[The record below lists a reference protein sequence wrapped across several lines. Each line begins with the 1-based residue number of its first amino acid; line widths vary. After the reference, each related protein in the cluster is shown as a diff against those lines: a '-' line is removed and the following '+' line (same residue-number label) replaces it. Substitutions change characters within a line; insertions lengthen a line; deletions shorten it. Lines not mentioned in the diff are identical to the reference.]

1 MIFFMCRG
9 VVEILCHLFQSFL
22 FMRIILQ
29 CRIREKK
36 KYGALVLALIFIILT
51 MGMQTENRILYLTLL
66 LVNNF
71 FIAAFL
77 FQGNNLKNGMIYLS
91 SEFAWYVVDLFFSAL
106 FIFREETNGNPDWKW
121 SLGSIGIEAIKV
133 FFILFIGYHLKR
145 AKNEKVWPRYRK
157 RLPIYYYIIFVSFL
171 FFTYVAVL
179 TVKISYGLRDNPALS
194 QLMIVSVGMLCI
206 LFVINGGA
214 MLMLH
219 SSSHFFQV
227 QNQLKEEYIHA
238 QNQFYSELY
247 KGDLEIQKFRHDT
260 YHRLGSMKRLLRD
273 KKYNELEE
281 YMLSFYNRVH
291 KAMKQKIESN
301 NEMVD
306 AILNHLILEGKEE
319 GVPIYLLGSFPEE
332 ISVNSYDLCAILSN
346 AVSNAIKWCK
356 EIPESN
362 KRHIEIRVKN
372 FRNTLLISVSN
383 TVGKIIDSAI
393 FENKAWKE
401 DISKFG
407 IGIRTIIE
415 AVERNGGEIEFKN
428 HESRMAIE
436 ILFYDVIM
444 E

>member
-9 VVEILCHLFQSFL
+9 VVEILCHLLQSFL

-29 CRIREKK
+29 CRLREKR
-36 KYGALVLALIFIILT
+36 KYFGIILALIIIIL
-51 MGMQTENRILYLTLL
+51 MIGMQTENRILYLTLL
-66 LVNNF
+66 LTINF
-71 FIAAFL
+71 LIVAFC

-91 SEFAWYVVDLFFSAL
+91 SEFAWFLVDLFFSAL
-106 FIFREETNGNPDWKW
+106 LIFLEKTKVNLDWEW
-121 SLGSIGIEAIKV
+121 SLGSICTEALKV
-133 FFILFIGYHLKR
+133 FFILFIGYHLKIS
-145 AKNEKVWPRYRK
+145 KKEKVWPRFVK
-157 RLPIYYYIIFVSFL
+157 KLPIYYYFIFVSFL

-179 TVKISYGLRDNPALS
+179 TVKISYGLKDNPTLS
-194 QLMIVSVGMLCI
+194 QLLLVSVGVLCL

-214 MLMLH
+214 MLMLN
-219 SSSHFFQV
+219 SSSNFFQA
-227 QNQLKEEYIHA
+227 QNQLKDEYIYA
-238 QNQFYSELY
+238 QNQFYSEIY

-260 YHRLGSMKRLLRD
+260 YNQINSMKVLLRD

-281 YMLSFYNRVH
+281 YMLSFYNRVQ

-346 AVSNAIKWCK
+346 AVSNAIKLCK

-362 KRHIEIRVKN
+362 KRHIEISVKN
-372 FRNTLLISVSN
+372 FRNTLSISVAN
-383 TVGKIIDSAI
+383 TVGKIIDSAF
-393 FENKAWKE
+393 FENKVWKE
-401 DISKFG
+401 DISNFG

-415 AVERNGGEIEFKN
+415 AVERNGGEIEFKS
-428 HESRMAIE
+428 HENRIAIE